1 MTTIAPHPADP
12 AQLRRIDEIFAA
24 RGASL
29 VRAALAL
36 TGSRPDAEDLLQE
49 AFVRALARPEV
60 FDGRSDAEA
69 SGWLWIVMRRLWR
82 DRQRG
87 GLGRTSPM
95 PADVEQRLV
104 DDAPP
109 IPDQVLHEWQL
120 AVVYEGLAR
129 LGPRHRTAM
138 VLLGRGLGEVEAA
151 EAAGV
156 SRRTMREW
164 RRDARRALGVFG
176 DRLGAG
182 TICDGFE
189 GSLSAYADGELG
201 PGKQRTQL
209 EAHLGHCGHCRAA
222 LEHVRT
228 HTRTLGAVLPA
239 VAAATWEDSHQ
250 IHDAPAHI
258 GGAIQ
263 VIGEPRVVIG
273 GHDGL
278 LTYVEAHWRLAA
290 TAAIVALSGWAILG
304 HALGH
309 SGSPGTA
316 IAHTKAP
323 PVIGRDIREP
333 RVRHTARAA
342 RSPARP
348 THRTLLIARRSGTG
362 ATARVRVAS
371 TAPVPP
377 IASSTVHTSSAA
389 PSSSGCHSASC
400 LFGP

>member
-1 MTTIAPHPADP
+1 MTTVAPHPAGP

-36 TGSRPDAEDLLQE
+36 THSRPDAEDLLQE
-49 AFVRALARPEV
+49 AFLRAVARPEV

-69 SGWLWIVMRRLWR
+69 AGWLWIVMRRLWR

-87 GLGRTSPM
+87 GLGRTAPM
-95 PADVEQRLV
+95 PAEVEQRLV

-109 IPDQVLHEWQL
+109 IPDQVLREWQL

-129 LGPRHRTAM
+129 LGPRHRMAM
-138 VLLGRGLGEVEAA
+138 ILLGRGLGEVEAA

-176 DRLGAG
+176 DRLDSG
-182 TICDGFE
+182 TICDGLE
-189 GSLSAYADGELG
+189 GSLSAYADRELG

-209 EAHLGHCGHCRAA
+209 EAHLGQCGHCRAA
-222 LEHVRT
+222 LEHIRT
-228 HTRTLGAVLPA
+228 HTQTLGTVLPA
-239 VAAATWEDSHQ
+239 VGAVGWEDHLRV
-250 IHDAPAHI
+250 HETPAHI

-263 VIGEPRVVIG
+263 ILGEPRVVIG

-278 LTYVEAHWRLAA
+278 VAYVEAHWRLAA

-309 SGSPGTA
+309 AGPSGPT
-316 IAHTKAP
+316 
-323 PVIGRDIREP
+323 
-333 RVRHTARAA
+333 
-342 RSPARP
+342 SPAP
-348 THRTLLIARRSGTG
+348 HVPS
-362 ATARVRVAS
+362 RVAS
-371 TAPVPP
+371 RAGAATPTRGKTAVATRAGSHRAHRAVATAPTSGAHAYARRPVTYSAPTRSV
-377 IASSTVHTSSAA
+377 SSPSTSSSA
-389 PSSSGCHSASC
+389 GCHSASC
-400 LFGP
+400 LFAP